1 MDYNPSSTDAMFS
14 RLMARLDGQ
23 DKTLEEILREVR
35 RTNGR
40 VTKLETAK
48 EVTAGRIALIS
59 FLATG
64 FLGVVAWGINLL
76 VKK

>member
-1 MDYNPSSTDAMFS
+1 MDYNSNSTDAMFS

-40 VTKLETAK
+40 VTRLETARA
-48 EVTAGRIALIS
+48 VNAGKVALIS
-59 FLATG
+59 FLAS
-64 FLGVVAWGINLL
+64 GVVGILAWGVKIL
-76 VKK
+76 VSK